1 MSSCCLRR
9 ADGTSVLRPRHSE
22 VFTSAELLAAEDR
35 LLDLGRTTTAN
46 DIERAIATLS
56 EVVQDLR
63 SGG

>member
-1 MSSCCLRR
+1 VLQAIGRSREEANASLRL
-9 ADGTSVLRPRHSE
+9 S
-22 VFTSAELLAAEDR
+22 
-35 LLDLGRTTTAN
+35 LGRTTTAN